1 MDETTTG
8 TWVRA
13 ARSDD
18 LTQLD
23 ALLDR
28 CSRETLYRR
37 FHGATGGPMRR
48 EVERIAD
55 PGPLHRSWVAVGCDG
70 AIRGTATLAWS
81 AADSASPA
89 NAASPGGASPGG
101 RPEVAVLVEDAWF
114 RRGLGRAL
122 LTQLMADARD
132 AGAEVV
138 VAWVQ
143 GDNMRA
149 VRFLRAVAP
158 GARIAFDGGELAV
171 SVPVAPAA
179 SERWDAA

>member
-1 MDETTTG
+1 MDETTTGTTG

-18 LTQLD
+18 LAQLS

-28 CSRETLYRR
+28 CSPQTLYRR

-55 PGPLHRSWVAVGCDG
+55 PGPRHRSWVAVGGDG
-70 AIRGTATLAWS
+70 TIRGTATLAWS
-81 AADSASPA
+81 ADAQAH
-89 NAASPGGASPGG
+89 
-101 RPEVAVLVEDAWF
+101 PEVAVLVEDAWF

-122 LTQLMADARD
+122 LTRLMGGARD

-171 SVPVAPAA
+171 TVPVGHPAA
-179 SERWDAA
+179 RERWDAA

>member
-1 MDETTTG
+1 MDDTTTG

-48 EVERIAD
+48 EVERIAA
-55 PGPLHRSWVAVGCDG
+55 PGPLHRSWVAVGPDG

-81 AADSASPA
+81 AADGAGGTG
-89 NAASPGGASPGG
+89 PGR

-171 SVPVAPAA
+171 SVPVAAPAA
-179 SERWDAA
+179 RERWDAA